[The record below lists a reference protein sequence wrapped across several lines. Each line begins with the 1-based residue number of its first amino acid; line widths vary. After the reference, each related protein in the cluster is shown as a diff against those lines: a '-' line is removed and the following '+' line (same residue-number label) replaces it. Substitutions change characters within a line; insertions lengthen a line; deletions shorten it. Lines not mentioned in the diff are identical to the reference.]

1 MGLTKIITV
10 IVGAALGAALLGVV
24 LGLTVSALIVGVLG
38 LTLLIRRDWVPIVY
52 NLRSL
57 TVRKVTTAVTAAGL
71 ALVVFVFAVALMLAS
86 GVKETLKATGDPA
99 NAKVIRKGAQNE
111 IQSGLL
117 PEHFRLLSS
126 DPGVAIGKDGQ
137 PLASAEVV
145 VLIFAARDGGN
156 GSEGSNVTV
165 RGLGAKGLELHGP
178 KNLDGRMWNPGT
190 SEIVIGKG
198 LAGRFP
204 GMVKD
209 GTVKFARR
217 DWKVVGV
224 MDFGGSGF
232 ESEIWGDVDQ
242 LMDAFGRRPAFS
254 SVTLRM
260 KDKASLEALSNKMG
274 ADPQL
279 NTLDIKNEVE
289 YWAAQSE
296 NFTMFI
302 TFLGMFIAAIFSMG
316 AILGAMITMYAQVAA
331 RTREIGTLR
340 AMGFRRRSVLVSFVV
355 ESMVLAAVSG
365 GIGLA
370 VASLF
375 QLKTFS
381 TINFQTFSEIT
392 FKFHL
397 SAGIVIASMVFAVL
411 MGYAGGLLPAMRASR
426 MPIVQATR
434 GG

>member
-1 MGLTKIITV
+1 MAISKLIAV
-10 IVGAALGAALLGVV
+10 IVGAALGAAVLGVV
-24 LGLTVSALIVGVLG
+24 LGLTVSGLIIGVLG

-71 ALVVFVFAVALMLAS
+71 ALVVFVFAFALMFAG
-86 GVKETLKATGDPA
+86 GVTETLRATGDQS
-99 NAKVIRKGAQNE
+99 NAKIIRKGAQNE

-117 PEHFRLLSS
+117 PEHQRLLAA

-145 VLIFAARDGGN
+145 VLIYALSDPN
-156 GSEGSNVTV
+156 DESKGSNVTV
-165 RGLGAKGLELHGP
+165 RGLGPKGLELHTP
-178 KNLDGRMWNPGT
+178 KHLDGRMWNPGT
-190 SEIVIGKG
+190 SEIVIGRG

-242 LMDAFGRRPAFS
+242 VMDAFQRRPAFS
-254 SVTLRM
+254 SVTVRM
-260 KDKASLEALSNKMG
+260 KDRASLEALSNKMA

-279 NTLDIKNEVE
+279 NSLEIKNEVD
-289 YWAAQSE
+289 YWKAQSE
-296 NFTMFI
+296 NFSMFI
-302 TFLGMFIAAIFSMG
+302 TFLGMFIAVIFAFG

-355 ESMVLAAVSG
+355 ESMLLAAVSG

-381 TINFQTFSEIT
+381 TINFQTFSEIS
-392 FKFHL
+392 FRLHM
-397 SAGIVIASMVFAVL
+397 SGAVVGASMFFAIV
-411 MGYAGGLLPAMRASR
+411 MGYAGGLLPALRASR